1 MSRSR
6 KKTPITGITTA
17 TSEKAFKK
25 REHKR
30 ERTSA
35 KQALE
40 QGEEPPHT
48 RAFGNPFDGDKDGKR
63 YWPDWEQAKRK

>member
-6 KKTPITGITTA
+6 KKNPVTGNTTA
-17 TSEKAFKK
+17 ESEKAFKK

-30 ERTSA
+30 ERTSV
-35 KQALE
+35 KQALG

-48 RAFGNPFDGDKDGKR
+48 KTFGNPTDGDKDGKR
-63 YWPDWEQAKRK
+63 YWPDWDKAKRK